1 MNHKHV
7 MAPLDLAALDLS
19 ADTPQVAELVT
30 QFHQFARKSAEG
42 VLEMAR
48 VVKAA
53 SLLSDADFYR
63 FCDRTDLKAGSS
75 TARKLITIG
84 EKYNFLITQADKLP
98 ANWTTIY
105 AVARLANEQIQ
116 TLIDQGV
123 VNTNT
128 AAAELERALSGKTR
142 NRLASA
148 LTAAATPLADATA
161 TATAAA
167 AAANNNAPP
176 ARKPKPVSFK
186 VQLDD
191 LPDEATLQGV
201 KHLIGMLSAMKTKV
215 TLSDGMTLA
224 LKN

>member
-63 FCDRTDLKAGSS
+63 FCDRTDLKAASS

-148 LTAAATPLADATA
+148 LTAAATPLADDAT
-161 TATAAA
+161 TS
-167 AAANNNAPP
+167 NNTTQP

-186 VQLDD
+186 VQLADV
-191 LPDEATLQGV
+191 PDEATLQGV

-215 TLSDGMTLA
+215 TLSDGMTLV